1 MKRDTGRRKSS
12 TVYRLL
18 LGAIYLFILAP
29 EIIIVLVSVNAGQYL
44 TFPPQGFSIK
54 WFVEFAHSKAFLT
67 TMRRSFILAACAT
80 TVSVALGIISAYAVV
95 RFGGRFRKQLR
106 LFMLSPRLFPAVIT
120 GVALLIY
127 YYRVI
132 GWGTTSYWGLLFAH
146 ILISFPYVF
155 LAVSSQLYT
164 FDLSLE
170 EAARILGASK
180 VRTLLK
186 VTLPLN
192 KAGIIS
198 GAVFAF
204 VVSYTELPM
213 TMLLAGRNL
222 TTLPMQL
229 YDYIR
234 WSFDPTGAA
243 VGIVNI
249 LLALAAV
256 WITEKAIGLDTL
268 RW

>member
-1 MKRDTGRRKSS
+1 MKHNTRRHKTS
-12 TVYRLL
+12 VGYKIV
-18 LGAIYLFILAP
+18 LGAIYMFILAP
-29 EIIIVLVSVNAGQYL
+29 QIIIVLVSVNAGQYL

-54 WFVEFAHSKAFLT
+54 WFVEFAHSEVFLT

-80 TVSVALGIISAYAVV
+80 TVSVALGIISAYSVV

-120 GVALLIY
+120 GVALLIF

-146 ILISFPYVF
+146 VLVSFPYVF
-155 LAVSSQLYT
+155 LAVSSQLYN
-164 FDLSLE
+164 FDLALE
-170 EAARILGASK
+170 EAARTLGANK
-180 VRTLLK
+180 LRTLVK

-249 LLALAAV
+249 FLALVAV
-256 WITEKAIGLDTL
+256 WITEKLVGLETL

>member
-1 MKRDTGRRKSS
+1 MRSDAGIRKRGYVHK
-12 TVYRLL
+12 VVLL
-18 LGAIYLFILAP
+18 LIYLFILAP
-29 EIIIVLVSVNAGQYL
+29 ELVIVLVSVNAGQYL
-44 TFPPQGFSIK
+44 TFPPQGFSMK
-54 WFVEFAHSKAFLT
+54 WFVRFAHSETFIT
-67 TMRRSFILAACAT
+67 TMSRSLILATFAT
-80 TVSVALGIISAYAVV
+80 VASVALGIISAYFVV
-95 RFGGRFRKQLR
+95 RYGGRFRRQLR
-106 LFMLSPRLFPAVIT
+106 LLMISPRLFPAVIT
-120 GVALLIY
+120 GVALLIF

-132 GWGTTSYWGLLFAH
+132 GWGTTSYWGLLLPH
-146 ILISFPYVF
+146 VMISFPYVF
-155 LAVSSQLYT
+155 LTVSSQLYN

-170 EAARILGASK
+170 EAARALGASK
-180 VRTLLK
+180 LRTFLK

-213 TMLLAGRNL
+213 TLLLAGRKL
-222 TTLPMQL
+222 TTLPIEL

-249 LLALAAV
+249 LLALVAV
-256 WITEKAIGLDTL
+256 WITEKLVGLETL